1 MDRYDAI
8 LERLKKAQ
16 SIGFDT
22 VTSSFDAVAE
32 RLEELIQAVRS
43 TIRESLPKD
52 GQEFFPT
59 GDVEAMLAELCEEA
73 SRPGVSLDVLR
84 SLDRARTQ
92 SELLR
97 ELLSVL
103 SEHVGRAVVMVIR
116 DGVVSAWSG
125 IGFPDGERL
134 KGWHGEIS
142 VSPVFERFVGA
153 PLPLRFAPHDDP
165 LFTGWFQGVDFPEEA
180 ILLPISL
187 RGKLMGMVYID
198 HRDDEP
204 WDLDAAQAL
213 TTVACWLVDTL
224 HHREEVPTPMLAEV
238 AVFEPGTA
246 DTGAFDVVPE
256 QDFAEPFEHETYEE
270 ETFEEET
277 FEEPDFE
284 GGGPAKPGVEE
295 APAAE
300 LPVEIE
306 EPELEVEV
314 EETIEVASYDPG
326 EVDFEPPVAQTEPE
340 FEISTDEAV
349 PEEPEIVD
357 FDHDFE
363 EPTVEQAE
371 PAYDPSATM
380 RVEVGE
386 SLVSHEIPAPRP
398 APPSVPPETTA
409 IPTAP
414 TESDIESMPPPVQP
428 ITPPPDIER
437 SAADE
442 EGMESSRSP
451 EDEARHEEAR
461 RFARLLVSEIKLY
474 NEDEVDRG
482 RAAKDLHQRLKE
494 DIDRSLEM
502 YEKRI
507 APEIRAEH
515 DYFSEELVRI
525 LGDGDP
531 EALGM

>member
-16 SIGFDT
+16 SSGFDT

-43 TIRESLPKD
+43 TVRDSLPQD
-52 GQEFFPT
+52 GEECFPVD
-59 GDVEAMLAELCEEA
+59 DVEAMLAELHEEA
-73 SRPGVSLDVLR
+73 TRPGVSLDVLR

-125 IGFPDGERL
+125 IGFPDGDRL

-142 VSPVFERFVGA
+142 ASPVFERFVA
-153 PLPLRFAPHDDP
+153 SSLPLSFSPQDDP
-165 LFTGWFQGVDFPEEA
+165 LFSIWFAGVDFPEEA

-198 HRDDEP
+198 HRDEEP
-204 WDLDAAQAL
+204 WDLEAAQAL
-213 TTVACWLVDTL
+213 ATVACWLVDTL

-238 AVFEPGTA
+238 TAFELETA
-246 DTGAFDVVPE
+246 DTGAFAVQPE
-256 QDFAEPFEHETYEE
+256 PAFEEPFEEE
-270 ETFEEET
+270 MV
-277 FEEPDFE
+277 EEPDFE
-284 GGGPAKPGVEE
+284 PEVAAEPEVVVAPG
-295 APAAE
+295 AE
-300 LPVEIE
+300 LPVEVE

-314 EETIEVASYDPG
+314 EETVEVTSYDPA
-326 EVDFEPPVAQTEPE
+326 EVDFEPPVAEAEPE
-340 FEISTDEAV
+340 FEISTDDTI
-349 PEEPEIVD
+349 PEEPEVVD
-357 FDHDFE
+357 VDHDFE
-363 EPTVEQAE
+363 AEAAEQAE

-386 SLVSHEIPAPRP
+386 AMVSHEIPAPPP
-398 APPSVPPETTA
+398 APPVEPPAKTA
-409 IPTAP
+409 MPAAP
-414 TESDIESMPPPVQP
+414 SEAEIESMPPPVQP
-428 ITPPPDIER
+428 ITPPPDMEEP
-437 SAADE
+437 AAAVEDTE
-442 EGMESSRSP
+442 TSRTP

-507 APEIRAEH
+507 PPEIRAEH

>member
-1 MDRYDAI
+1 
-8 LERLKKAQ
+8 
-16 SIGFDT
+16 
-22 VTSSFDAVAE
+22 
-32 RLEELIQAVRS
+32 S
-43 TIRESLPKD
+43 TIRESLPED
-52 GQEFFPT
+52 GEECFPT
-59 GDVEAMLAELCEEA
+59 GDVEAMLAQLCEESA
-73 SRPGVSLDVLR
+73 RPGVSLDVLR

-97 ELLSVL
+97 ELLSEL

-116 DGVVSAWSG
+116 DGEVSAWSG

-153 PLPLRFAPHDDP
+153 PLPLSFTPQSDP
-165 LFTGWFQGVDFPEEA
+165 LFSSWFEGVEFPEEA

-187 RGKLMGMVYID
+187 RGKLMGFVYID

-238 AVFEPGTA
+238 VVFEPETA
-246 DTGAFDVVPE
+246 DTGAFEVQPE
-256 QDFAEPFEHETYEE
+256 PGFEEPFEEQEQTV
-270 ETFEEET
+270 
-277 FEEPDFE
+277 EEPDIE
-284 GGGPAKPGVEE
+284 PEVAAEPEMVA

-300 LPVEIE
+300 LPVEME
-306 EPELEVEV
+306 EPELEVEI
-314 EETIEVASYDPG
+314 EETVEVASYDPG

-340 FEISTDEAV
+340 FEIPTDETV

-357 FDHDFE
+357 IDHDFE
-363 EPTVEQAE
+363 EPAVEQEE

-386 SLVSHEIPAPRP
+386 SLVSHEIPAPPP
-398 APPSVPPETTA
+398 APPVGPSTESAPPA
-409 IPTAP
+409 AP
-414 TESDIESMPPPVQP
+414 TDSEIESMPPPVQP
-428 ITPPPDIER
+428 ITPPPDMEKP
-437 SAADE
+437 AAAE
-442 EGMESSRSP
+442 EGAESSRSP
-451 EDEARHEEAR
+451 EEEARHEEAR

>member
-16 SIGFDT
+16 SSGFDT

-43 TIRESLPKD
+43 TIRDSLPKD
-52 GQEFFPT
+52 GEELIPI
-59 GDVEAMLAELCEEA
+59 GEVEAMLTELCEETA
-73 SRPGVSLDVLR
+73 RPGVSLDVLR

-153 PLPLRFAPHDDP
+153 ALPLSFSPLDDP
-165 LFTGWFQGVDFPEEA
+165 LFSAWFEGVDFPEEA
-180 ILLPISL
+180 VLLPISL

-204 WDLDAAQAL
+204 WDLEAAQAL

-238 AVFEPGTA
+238 AAFEPETA
-246 DTGAFDVVPE
+246 DTGAFEVQPE
-256 QDFAEPFEHETYEE
+256 HAFEEPLEE

-284 GGGPAKPGVEE
+284 GEMPAEPEVEE

-306 EPELEVEV
+306 EPALEVEV
-314 EETIEVASYDPG
+314 EETVEVASYDPG

-357 FDHDFE
+357 IDHDFE
-363 EPTVEQAE
+363 EPAVEQAE

-386 SLVSHEIPAPRP
+386 SLVSHEIPAPRS
-398 APPSVPPETTA
+398 APPSQPPETTA

-428 ITPPPDIER
+428 ITPPPDIEKP
-437 SAADE
+437 AADE
-442 EGMESSRSP
+442 EGVESSRSP
-451 EDEARHEEAR
+451 EDQARHEEAR

-494 DIDRSLEM
+494 DIDRSMEM
-502 YEKRI
+502 YEKRT

-531 EALGM
+531 DALGM